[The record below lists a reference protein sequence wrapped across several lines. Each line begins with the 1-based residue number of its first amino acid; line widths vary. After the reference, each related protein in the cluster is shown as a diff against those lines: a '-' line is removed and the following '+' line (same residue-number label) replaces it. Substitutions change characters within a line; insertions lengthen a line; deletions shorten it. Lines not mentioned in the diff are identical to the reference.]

1 MAVVV
6 QANLAQL
13 KVADAKRRGIAT
25 DDHEIKIASPGAV
38 RRFRDSLIDRHL
50 ISAYSALELQL
61 RLREV
66 WGHYCAIAWL
76 FEQDPVDASCH
87 LVTLPDDT
95 EMRCAAAVKTKHA
108 EVHAVLWRLRF
119 EQRKRKDSDYVA
131 GPTFLTDQRFAEK
144 IPASVHGKQPE
155 DCTDGELL
163 LGACE
168 HVGML
173 ATLAWVADSRSKW
186 RAPELMAVGDQPF

>member
-6 QANLAQL
+6 QANLTQL

-25 DDHEIKIASPGAV
+25 DSHEITITSPGAV

-50 ISAYSALELQL
+50 ISAYSDLELQL

-66 WGHYCAIAWL
+66 WGHFCAIAWL
-76 FEQDPVDASCH
+76 FQQDPSDTLCN
-87 LVTLPDDT
+87 LVTLPNDT
-95 EMRCAAAVKTKHA
+95 EIRCSTAVKTKHA

-119 EQRKRKDSDYVA
+119 EQRKRKDSDYVTA
-131 GPTFLTDQRFAEK
+131 TTFLAHQRFAEK

-163 LGACE
+163 FCACE
-168 HVGML
+168 HVGLL
-173 ATLAWVADSRSKW
+173 ATFAWVADSRSTW
-186 RAPELMAVGDQPF
+186 GAPELMAVGEQPF